1 LVIAG
6 VIVIRSRE
14 GILRWSSLAVPA
26 LAGVIL
32 CVYFPV
38 WNRLLLSK
46 GKYHRFEEVGADV
59 TSHNWLDAL
68 LHGPEILVRFEN
80 AELLYYG
87 DGIGGFTTVLKYPD
101 ALGNIEYIMANSGK
115 ADASARADM
124 NTQTLLA
131 HFPMLFHRDPR
142 TVMVLG
148 LASGITA
155 GEVLHY
161 PVEQLDVLEISQ
173 QVVEAS
179 DFFIPWNNNVLSD
192 PRTNLII
199 QDARAHLQLTKQ
211 KYDVIISEP
220 SNPWMAGLAALFTRD
235 FFALAEDRLNEDGIF
250 VQWLHSYQMDWP
262 TFALIG
268 RTFAQVF
275 PNSVLV
281 MTEPSNIGNDYLLVG
296 FKDTQRLVLECTRQN
311 LRYINRSKNI
321 TLPDARLFYRLVA
334 SEDPQT
340 LFGPGRVNTDNRP
353 VLEFAAP
360 KLMYRVDP
368 MIIKSIRAERRLMP
382 ETINIIQ
389 HVTADVDLQ
398 IGFADFA
405 FSVYEPFPEM
415 VDLAQAAPAQQERF
429 FTLLDSYC
437 ANNPVD
443 YAFFKDEHVKERC
456 RSVQIKAL
464 ESKID
469 GLPDKALSYSYLA
482 DLYNEQGMLDETIA
496 NYYKSVQHK
505 PDNPDARYSLG
516 YALTSAGRPE
526 EAIAHFKQAL
536 TIKPDFAMA
545 HSELAYAL
553 DRLDRLDEAKK
564 HFFESLRINPDNA
577 RAHSNLG
584 GILTR
589 EGRVDEAIAAF
600 TKAIRIEPDFAD
612 AHNNLG
618 YALAR
623 KGRFDEAIRHYA
635 RALELKPDLA
645 DAHYNFGVALVWQ
658 DKLSEAA
665 AHFTEALR
673 IDPDFTAAQESLDK
687 ALLLQSKKDSK

>member
-1 LVIAG
+1 
-6 VIVIRSRE
+6 
-14 GILRWSSLAVPA
+14 
-26 LAGVIL
+26 
-32 CVYFPV
+32 
-38 WNRLLLSK
+38 
-46 GKYHRFEEVGADV
+46 
-59 TSHNWLDAL
+59 
-68 LHGPEILVRFEN
+68 
-80 AELLYYG
+80 
-87 DGIGGFTTVLKYPD
+87 
-101 ALGNIEYIMANSGK
+101 
-115 ADASARADM
+115 
-124 NTQTLLA
+124 
-131 HFPMLFHRDPR
+131 
-142 TVMVLG
+142 MVLG

-161 PVEQLDVLEISQ
+161 PVEQLDVIDINQ
-173 QVVEAS
+173 QVIAAS
-179 DFFIPWNNNVLSD
+179 DFFLPWNNNVLSD

-220 SNPWMAGLAALFTRD
+220 SNPWMAGLATLFTQQ
-235 FFALAEDRLNEDGIF
+235 FFELVEKSLNENGVF
-250 VQWLHSYQMDWP
+250 CQWVHAYQMDWP

-268 RTFAQVF
+268 RTFVQVF
-275 PNSVLV
+275 PNSALV

-296 FKDTQRLVLECTRQN
+296 FKGTQRLVLEYTKQN

-334 SEDPQT
+334 SEDPRT

-353 VLEFAAP
+353 VLEFGAP

-368 MIIKSIRAERRLMP
+368 MIMKSIRAERRLMP

-398 IGFADFA
+398 IGFAAFA

-415 VDLAQAAPAQQERF
+415 VDLAQATPAQQERF
-429 FTLLDSYC
+429 FALLDSYC

-443 YAFFKDEHVKERC
+443 YAFFKDERVKERC

-469 GLPDKALSYSYLA
+469 GLPDKALSYFYLA
-482 DLYNEQGMLDETIA
+482 GLYNEQGMLDETIA

-505 PDNPDARYSLG
+505 PDNPDAHYSLG
-516 YALTSAGRPE
+516 YTLTSAGRPE
-526 EAIAHFKQAL
+526 EAIAHFKEVL
-536 TIKPDFAMA
+536 RIKPNFAMA

-564 HFFESLRINPDNA
+564 HFSESLRINPDNA
-577 RAHSNLG
+577 KAHSNLG

-589 EGRVDEAIAAF
+589 EGKVDEAIAEF
-600 TKAIRIEPDFAD
+600 TEALRIEPNFAD
-612 AHNNLG
+612 AHSNLG

-623 KGRFDEAIRHYA
+623 QSRLDEAIKHYA
-635 RALELKPDLA
+635 RALELKPNLA
-645 DAHYNFGVALVWQ
+645 DAHYNFGVALVRQ
-658 DKLSEAA
+658 GKLNEAA
-665 AHFTEALR
+665 AHFREALR
-673 IDPDFTAAQESLDK
+673 INPDFTAAQENLNK
-687 ALLLQSKKDSK
+687 ALLLQKNKDSK